1 MFLQLE
7 CFLLIP
13 DKMILL
19 FHLSPEQPYVDF
31 LIFFLKNNVVTDNT
45 IPAAK
50 NKIVN
55 LQSNETSTIKA
66 PKNWKTQ
73 NKIVGIN

>member
-1 MFLQLE
+1 MQYF
-7 CFLLIP
+7 FN
-13 DKMILL
+13 
-19 FHLSPEQPYVDF
+19 
-31 LIFFLKNNVVTDNT
+31 FFLKNNVVTDNT

-73 NKIVGIN
+73 NKIVGIIDVTPSVTIFISLVRRLINSPL